1 LPELTRKNVT
11 DTAEVTAAVE
21 EKTGGRRRKG
31 AGLDAMVLPELKQL
45 ASTLGLRGTGA
56 MRKGQLIAA
65 IQTAQGGGHPGGAS
79 ATAPDAAS
87 AASDTQSPRG
97 AHDRA
102 PRAERTTRR
111 RQSGVDAALEELES
125 RQAAVTQPVADSA
138 AATAPSAAP
147 ATRTDERSDAPQ
159 E

>member
-1 LPELTRKNVT
+1 MPELTRNNVT

-65 IQTAQGGGHPGGAS
+65 IQSAQGGGQPGGS
-79 ATAPDAAS
+79 STSGSDAAS
-87 AASDTQSPRG
+87 AASGTPSARVE
-97 AHDRA
+97 HDRA
-102 PRAERTTRR
+102 PRTERTTRR
-111 RQSGVDAALEELES
+111 R
-125 RQAAVTQPVADSA
+125 
-138 AATAPSAAP
+138 
-147 ATRTDERSDAPQ
+147 
-159 E
+159 